1 MTETISQ
8 QKEFVFISVD
18 GKQTKNHAISPP
30 ENLKVEFPPKFSDSE
45 LGRTHDKKGSGKSK
59 KPPNAFILF
68 RKKYVE
74 SLHRL
79 GHHDAMKKVSGWARD
94 AWNKLSQAEKDQY
107 EQYAN
112 RAASLYQEWEIR
124 NPQPINRNNNRIR
137 QSNNNNTATRK
148 RKNLQRGHGQNPN
161 SISLNSN
168 STRQISTPTIHQMP
182 AHFVSPKSS
191 PESIFEILP
200 DYDNTR
206 NYNDQPILTEPFPTF
221 HYYPE
226 IIYDTSSI
234 IPDYFVNIE
243 DSYSVPP
250 LAEIQST
257 NNQFYDLDYYLS
269 NSKINFL

>member
-18 GKQTKNHAISPP
+18 GKQTKNHALSPP
-30 ENLKVEFPPKFSDSE
+30 ENLKVEFPPKFTDSE
-45 LGRTHDKKGSGKSK
+45 LGRTRDSKGSVKSK

-124 NPQPINRNNNRIR
+124 NPQPTNRSNRIR
-137 QSNNNNTATRK
+137 QNNSATKRK
-148 RKNLQRGHGQNPN
+148 RNLQRGHGQNLN
-161 SISLNSN
+161 SISNSN
-168 STRQISTPTIHQMP
+168 SNRQISTPAIHQMP
-182 AHFVSPKSS
+182 THFVSPKSS
-191 PESIFEILP
+191 PESIFDILP
-200 DYDNTR
+200 DYDNNTR
-206 NYNDQPILTEPFPTF
+206 NYNDQPISTEPFPTF

-226 IIYDTSSI
+226 IIYDTSMIS
-234 IPDYFVNIE
+234 DYFVNIE

-250 LAEIQST
+250 LAEIQPT

-269 NSKINFL
+269 NTKIFYD

>member
-1 MTETISQ
+1 MSE

-30 ENLKVEFPPKFSDSE
+30 ENLKVEFPPKFTDSE
-45 LGRTHDKKGSGKSK
+45 LGRTHDKKGPGKSK

-94 AWNKLSQAEKDQY
+94 AWNKLTQAEKDQY

-124 NPQPINRNNNRIR
+124 NPQPSNRNNRIR
-137 QSNNNNTATRK
+137 QNNSTSRK
-148 RKNLQRGHGQNPN
+148 RKNLQRGHGQNLN
-161 SISLNSN
+161 SIQNSN
-168 STRQISTPTIHQMP
+168 SSRQISTPATIHTLP
-182 AHFVSPKSS
+182 ATHFVSPKSS
-191 PESIFEILP
+191 PESIFETLP
-200 DYDNTR
+200 DYDTTR
-206 NYNDQPILTEPFPTF
+206 NYSDQIISTEPFPTF

-226 IIYDTSSI
+226 IIYDTSMIS
-234 IPDYFVNIE
+234 DFVNFD
-243 DSYSVPP
+243 DSCYSIPP
-250 LAEIQST
+250 LAEIQPA
-257 NNQFYDLDYYLS
+257 NHQIYDLDYYLS
-269 NSKINFL
+269 NTKIFFD

>member
-124 NPQPINRNNNRIR
+124 NPQPH
-137 QSNNNNTATRK
+137 QS
-148 RKNLQRGHGQNPN
+148 
-161 SISLNSN
+161 
-168 STRQISTPTIHQMP
+168 QISTPTIHQMP